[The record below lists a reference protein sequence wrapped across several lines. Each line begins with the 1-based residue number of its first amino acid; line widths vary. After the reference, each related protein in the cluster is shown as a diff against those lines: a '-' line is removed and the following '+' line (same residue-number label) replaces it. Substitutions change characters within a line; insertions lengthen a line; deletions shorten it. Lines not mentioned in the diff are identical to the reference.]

1 MQAFHS
7 HDRGIQKDHYE
18 VFIWLLITTHQ
29 VFIFCYSLFCVL
41 QKRSSFCFLWDMYTK
56 SLLQFLLCPV
66 KLLSITV
73 ISTTCISAHYFTFTH
88 VTVFLLLSVPQP
100 TKELNVTVLSVS
112 YVLSSTTVP
121 SVPMTEF
128 SAFHALQKS
137 SL

>member
-1 MQAFHS
+1 MFY
-7 HDRGIQKDHYE
+7 DLRK
-18 VFIWLLITTHQ
+18 
-29 VFIFCYSLFCVL
+29 C
-41 QKRSSFCFLWDMYTK
+41 
-56 SLLQFLLCPV
+56 SLLFLQRPAKNCHLCN
-66 KLLSITV
+66 
-73 ISTTCISAHYFTFTH
+73 H
-88 VTVFLLLSVPQP
+88 FLLLSVPQP